1 MAKVEDADGKKIE
14 VNVFFEKK
22 PTGKRGS
29 RKKVLTP
36 EAVSLIE
43 NLARIMC
50 TDEEIADILG
60 CSRDL
65 FYTEDNAE
73 NFRQAI
79 KKGQSQGRQSL
90 RREQWKVAQKG
101 NVTMLIWLGRQ
112 WLGQKD
118 FVVEDKDGDEFA
130 AKMAQAFRERKRG

>member
-1 MAKVEDADGKKIE
+1 
-14 VNVFFEKK
+14 
-22 PTGKRGS
+22 
-29 RKKVLTP
+29 
-36 EAVSLIE
+36 
-43 NLARIMC
+43 MC